1 MPGDMWQQFA
11 NLRLL
16 YAYQYGHPGKKL
28 LFMGQEFAQRSEFS
42 EARSLDWHLLQYEPH
57 LGIQRLITDLNK
69 LYAAEPALHEVDF
82 DWRGFE
88 WIDCNDADNSV
99 FSFMRRGK
107 TPQDL
112 VVVVLNATPVVRP
125 GYRVGVPQPGFYQE
139 VMNTDSAT
147 YGGSNVGNMGGAQS
161 APIPHMGRQHSIAL
175 TLPPLAAT
183 FLKWLPS

>member
-1 MPGDMWQQFA
+1 MWQQFA

-28 LFMGQEFAQRSEFS
+28 LFMGQEFAQRSEFT
-42 EARSLDWHLLQYEPH
+42 EANSLEWHLLQYDSH
-57 LGIQRLITDLNK
+57 RGVQRLVADLNK
-69 LYAAEPALHEVDF
+69 LYASEPALHEIDF
-82 DWRGFE
+82 DWHGFE

-107 TPQDL
+107 NPQDL
-112 VVVVLNATPVVRP
+112 IVVVLNATPVVRQ
-125 GYRVGVPQPGFYQE
+125 GYQVGVPQPGFYQE
-139 VMNTDSAT
+139 VLNSDSAI
-147 YGGSNVGNMGGAQS
+147 YGGSNAGNMGGAQS
-161 APIPHMGRQHSIAL
+161 APAPHMGRQHSIVL